1 MSEDEVMV
9 TIGALVAGPVWWT
22 FTLIGLGRVATLR
35 RGAVGVQALT
45 VTISLCGLAIL
56 AILKTLASFD
66 VVDAPEY
73 QFMYGVL
80 GLAWLRLAQPF
91 FAFAGLNV
99 RDDLVERRN
108 TAAVPA
114 VAGAFVG
121 LTLCYAG
128 GNIGDGPG
136 WWVVVFSAGLA
147 TAAMF
152 AAWLILAQ
160 FSGAMDAMTIDRD
173 PSAGLRVGAFL
184 AASGLVLGRV
194 VAGDW
199 YSAGDTLTDLAAGL
213 PALAVILVTALVVE
227 RLARPTPQRPRPP
240 VFLFGAVPALL
251 YLAIAVAAVSAM
263 EWPP

>member
-1 MSEDEVMV
+1 MSEDEVLV
-9 TIGALVAGPVWWT
+9 TIGALIAGPVWWT
-22 FTLIGLGRVATLR
+22 ITVARLARVATFR
-35 RGAVGVQALT
+35 RAALGVQALT
-45 VTISLCGLAIL
+45 VTISLCGVGIL
-56 AILKTLASFD
+56 LVLKTLASFD

-80 GLAWLRLAQPF
+80 GLAWLRLAQSL

-136 WWVVVFSAGLA
+136 WWVVVFAAGLG
-147 TAAMF
+147 TAMLF
-152 AAWLILAQ
+152 AVWLILAQ
-160 FSGAMDAMTIDRD
+160 FSAAMDAMTIDRD

-184 AASGLVLGRV
+184 AACGLVLGRV

-199 YSAGDTLTDLAAGL
+199 YSVGDTLTDASAAL
-213 PALAVILVTALVVE
+213 PAIGLILAMALLVE
-227 RLARPTPQRPRPP
+227 RVARPTPARPRPP
-240 VFLFGAVPALL
+240 VLMFGAVPAVL
-251 YLAIAVAAVSAM
+251 YLAIAVAAVWSM